1 MTDHTAQNNKYTLT
15 FDSFEQL
22 LHSLLN
28 DIGDGVFFITYDMK
42 ITEIND
48 RACEIFENSRK
59 NIVGLDCRELIAAG
73 HKRRLNEAFRNLKD
87 FEGWAGELTAIR
99 KDQDQFPIDITVKK
113 FSLTN
118 RTLFCLVVKDLTEYK
133 TLKELLRQEKTHRRE
148 MYVTLKNLMRA
159 FEKECS
165 GIETGISHR
174 IETLLLPTIEK
185 IKRESTADVR
195 NTYLDLM
202 RDQLINL
209 TSGFSKELDGRFLR
223 LTRTEMKIC
232 KSIQLGLASKEIAQA
247 MNISFET
254 VQAHRRN
261 IRKKLG
267 LRGRKINLH
276 TLLMSK
282 SFFGIPEDQASGVRE
297 QRTEDR
303 GQRTNPLLLLPSFE
317 TTLE

>member
-1 MTDHTAQNNKYTLT
+1 MSDSNAKNKKYTLT

-28 DIGDGVFFITYDMK
+28 DIGDGVFFITYDMN

-59 NIVGLDCRELIAAG
+59 NIVGRDCRELIAPG
-73 HKRRLNEAFRNLKD
+73 HKRLLNQALRDLND
-87 FEGWAGELTAIR
+87 FEGWAGELTAVR
-99 KDQDQFPIDITVKK
+99 GEYEQFPVDITVKK
-113 FSLTN
+113 FSLFN
-118 RTLFCLVVKDLTEYK
+118 RTLFCLIIKDLTEYK
-133 TLKELLRQEKTHRRE
+133 TLKELLRQEKSHRRE

-159 FEKECS
+159 FEKERS

-185 IKRESTADVR
+185 IKREATADVR
-195 NTYLDLM
+195 NTYLNLM

-209 TSGFSKELDGRFLR
+209 TAGFSKELDGRFLR

-232 KSIQLGLASKEIAQA
+232 KSIQIGLASKEIAQE

-267 LRGRKINLH
+267 LRGRKVNLH

-282 SFFGIPEDQASGVRE
+282 SFFRHS
-297 QRTEDR
+297 
-303 GQRTNPLLLLPSFE
+303 
-317 TTLE
+317 

>member
-1 MTDHTAQNNKYTLT
+1 MGNPAAMKNKYALT

-28 DIGDGVFFITYDMK
+28 DIGDGVCFITHDMK
-42 ITEIND
+42 IIEVND
-48 RACEIFENSRK
+48 RACEIFESSRK
-59 NIVGLDCRELIAAG
+59 DIIGMDCRELISPG
-73 HKRRLNEAFRNLKD
+73 HKRLLNQAFSDLND
-87 FEGWAGELTAIR
+87 FESWAGELTAMR
-99 KDQDQFPIDITVKK
+99 HDDDPFPIDMTVKK
-113 FSLTN
+113 FSLIN
-118 RTLFCLVVKDLTEYK
+118 RNLFCLVIKDLTEYK
-133 TLKELLRQEKTHRRE
+133 TLKEMLRQEKSHRRE

-159 FEKECS
+159 FEKERS

-185 IKRESTADVR
+185 IKRESAVDVR

-209 TSGFSKELDGRFLR
+209 TAGFSKELDGRFLR

-232 KSIQLGLASKEIAQA
+232 KYIQAGLASKEIAQA

-254 VQAHRRN
+254 VQAHRRS
-261 IRKKLG
+261 IRKKLN

-276 TLLMSK
+276 TLLVSK
-282 SFFGIPEDQASGVRE
+282 SFFRHS
-297 QRTEDR
+297 
-303 GQRTNPLLLLPSFE
+303 
-317 TTLE
+317 

>member
-1 MTDHTAQNNKYTLT
+1 MTATKKKYALT

-28 DIGDGVFFITYDMK
+28 DIGDGVFFITQDMK
-42 ITEIND
+42 VVEIND
-48 RACEIFENSRK
+48 RACEIFENTRK
-59 NIVGLDCRELIAAG
+59 DIVGMDCRALIGPA
-73 HKRRLNEAFRNLKD
+73 HKQKLIQTLRNLND
-87 FEGWAGELTAIR
+87 FESWAGELEAVR
-99 KDQDQFPIDITVKK
+99 NEVDLFPIDITVKK
-113 FSLTN
+113 FSLTS

-133 TLKELLRQEKTHRRE
+133 TLKDLLRQEKSHRRE

-159 FEKECS
+159 FEKERS

-174 IETLLLPTIEK
+174 IETLLLPAIEK
-185 IKRESTADVR
+185 IKRESSADVR
-195 NTYLDLM
+195 NTYLNLM

-209 TSGFSKELDGRFLR
+209 TAGFSKELDGRFLR

-232 KSIQLGLASKEIAQA
+232 KSIQAGFASKEIAQN

-267 LRGRKINLH
+267 LRGRRTNLH

-282 SFFGIPEDQASGVRE
+282 SFFRHS
-297 QRTEDR
+297 
-303 GQRTNPLLLLPSFE
+303 
-317 TTLE
+317 

>member
-1 MTDHTAQNNKYTLT
+1 MAQNGVALLRSAYLLLLIMQTQPDRQLTNMPKEYTLT
-15 FDSFEQL
+15 FDSFEKL

-28 DIGDGVFFITYDMK
+28 DIGDGVFFISYDMR
-42 ITEIND
+42 IMEVND

-59 NIVGLDCRELIAAG
+59 NMIGMDCRDLIASG
-73 HKRRLNEAFRNLKD
+73 HKRFLNQAFRDLND
-87 FEGWAGELTAIR
+87 FESWAGEMSARRNDDDT
-99 KDQDQFPIDITVKK
+99 FPIDITVKK
-113 FSLTN
+113 FSLVN
-118 RTLFCLVVKDLTEYK
+118 QTLFCLVIRDMSEYQ
-133 TLKELLRQEKTHRRE
+133 TLRELLRQEKSHRRE

-159 FEKECS
+159 FERERS

-185 IKRESTADVR
+185 IKRESSVDVR
-195 NTYLDLM
+195 NAYLNVM

-209 TSGFSKELDGRFLR
+209 TAGFSKELDGRFLR

-232 KSIQLGLASKEIAQA
+232 KLIQTGLASKEIAQQ
-247 MNISFET
+247 MQISFET

-276 TLLMSK
+276 ALLASK
-282 SFFGIPEDQASGVRE
+282 SFFRHI
-297 QRTEDR
+297 
-303 GQRTNPLLLLPSFE
+303 
-317 TTLE
+317 

>member
-1 MTDHTAQNNKYTLT
+1 MENEYKLT
-15 FDSFEQL
+15 FDSFEKL
-22 LHSLLN
+22 LRSLLN
-28 DIGDGVFFITYDMK
+28 DIGDGVFFISHDMK
-42 ITEIND
+42 IMEIND

-59 NIVGLDCRELIAAG
+59 NMVRMDYRELITPG
-73 HKRRLNEAFRNLKD
+73 HKHILNQAFRDLGD
-87 FEGWAGELTAIR
+87 FESWAGEMTAVR
-99 KDQDQFPIDITVKK
+99 GDEDTFPIDITIKK
-113 FSLTN
+113 FSLFN
-118 RTLFCLVVKDLTEYK
+118 RTLFCLVMKDLTEYK
-133 TLKELLRQEKTHRRE
+133 TLKELLRQEKSHRRE

-159 FEKECS
+159 FERERS

-185 IKRESTADVR
+185 LKRESSADVR
-195 NTYLDLM
+195 NTYLNVM

-209 TSGFSKELDGRFLR
+209 TRGFSKELDGRFLR

-232 KSIQLGLASKEIAQA
+232 KFIQTGLSSKEIAQT

-276 TLLMSK
+276 ALLMSK
-282 SFFGIPEDQASGVRE
+282 SFFRHI
-297 QRTEDR
+297 
-303 GQRTNPLLLLPSFE
+303 
-317 TTLE
+317 

>member
-1 MTDHTAQNNKYTLT
+1 MAQYGVALLQSAYLFLLIMQTQPDRQLTNMPKEYTLT
-15 FDSFEQL
+15 FDSFEKL

-28 DIGDGVFFITYDMK
+28 DIGDGVFFISYDMR
-42 ITEIND
+42 IMEVND

-59 NIVGLDCRELIAAG
+59 NMIGMDCRDLIASG
-73 HKRRLNEAFRNLKD
+73 HKRFLNQAFRDLND
-87 FEGWAGELTAIR
+87 FESWAGEMSARRNDDDT
-99 KDQDQFPIDITVKK
+99 FPIDITVKK
-113 FSLTN
+113 FSLVN
-118 RTLFCLVVKDLTEYK
+118 QTLFCLVIRDMSEYQ
-133 TLKELLRQEKTHRRE
+133 TLRELLRQEKSHRRE

-159 FEKECS
+159 FERERS

-185 IKRESTADVR
+185 IKRESSVDVR
-195 NTYLDLM
+195 NAYLNVM

-209 TSGFSKELDGRFLR
+209 TAGFSKELDGRFLR

-232 KSIQLGLASKEIAQA
+232 KLIQTGLASKEIAQQ
-247 MNISFET
+247 MQISFET

-276 TLLMSK
+276 ALLASK
-282 SFFGIPEDQASGVRE
+282 SFFRHI
-297 QRTEDR
+297 
-303 GQRTNPLLLLPSFE
+303 
-317 TTLE
+317 